1 MSIIASIAFLH
12 NTHYTKL
19 MTPVTTFAKVSQGL
33 ARVGRGAGAR
43 PGNWR
48 LRMVESGDIRE
59 DGWLDLRGLREVG
72 VVQSIRT
79 EKHLLRP
86 YDVLVTARGGSI
98 HVVLIPPK
106 VSRTVAGITLLV
118 VRPNEPESGIGH
130 WLWYFL
136 SSTHGKSQIH
146 KRLTINATVTS
157 LSAANLSQIKV
168 PLPSPHQL
176 DHVTRL
182 VEASEAAYETA
193 IEAARLRR
201 SALQDAI
208 ISQIGRTESLE
219 HWSQP

>member
-1 MSIIASIAFLH
+1 MSMMASIALIRDDLYNKCVPDITNFAE
-12 NTHYTKL
+12 
-19 MTPVTTFAKVSQGL
+19 VTQGL

-48 LRMVESGDIRE
+48 LHMVESGDIRE
-59 DGWLDLRGLREVG
+59 DGWLDLTGLREVG

-79 EKHLLRP
+79 ERHLLRH
-86 YDVLVTARGGSI
+86 YDVLVTARAGSI
-98 HVVLIPPK
+98 QVALVPPE

-118 VRPNEPESGIGH
+118 VRPREPESGMGH

-136 SSTHGKSQIH
+136 SSTHGKSQIY

-176 DHVTRL
+176 DQVARL
-182 VEASEAAYETA
+182 VEASETAYETA
-193 IEAARLRR
+193 VEAARLRR
-201 SALQDAI
+201 SVLRDAI

-219 HWSQP
+219 QWSQS